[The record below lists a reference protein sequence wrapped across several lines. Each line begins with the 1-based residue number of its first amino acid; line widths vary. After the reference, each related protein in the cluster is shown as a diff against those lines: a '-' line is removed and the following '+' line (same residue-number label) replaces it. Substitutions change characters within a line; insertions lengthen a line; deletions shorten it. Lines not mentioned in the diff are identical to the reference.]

1 MVGSS
6 AEHMVLRTHDM
17 YGHEI
22 RPIGRG
28 FGISLTH
35 FQSAERLVPDFTFF
49 HESDGFRQALF
60 SVAGRSLMGEED
72 GPQIH
77 NVFRERF
84 AEVLALVE
92 SVGITSH
99 G

>member
-1 MVGSS
+1 M
-6 AEHMVLRTHDM
+6 HDM

-28 FGISLTH
+28 FGVSVAY
-35 FQSAERLVPDFTFF
+35 FQNAEGRVPDFTFF

-60 SVAGRSLMGEED
+60 SVAGRSLIGEGA

-77 NVFRERF
+77 NVFRERL
-84 AEVLALVE
+84 AEVLGEAVL
-92 SVGITSH
+92 
-99 G
+99 